1 MSRTL
6 DDFALEKLAD
16 LESRGLRRRLTVTE
30 RAGAIQVLRGGRR
43 LVSFSCNDYLNL
55 SQHPALKQA
64 AKDAI
69 DRMGVGSGASRLV
82 TGDHP
87 LLPALEARLARLKG
101 TEDCCVMGSG
111 FLTNTGVIPTLM
123 TEGDLVLAD
132 EWSHACII
140 VGGPGWRNTG
150 PATSAA

>member
-1 MSRTL
+1 M
-6 DDFALEKLAD
+6 E
-16 LESRGLRRRLTVTE
+16 
-30 RAGAIQVLRGGRR
+30 VLRGGRR

-87 LLPALEARLARLKG
+87 LLPELEARL
-101 TEDCCVMGSG
+101 
-111 FLTNTGVIPTLM
+111 
-123 TEGDLVLAD
+123 
-132 EWSHACII
+132 
-140 VGGPGWRNTG
+140 
-150 PATSAA
+150 